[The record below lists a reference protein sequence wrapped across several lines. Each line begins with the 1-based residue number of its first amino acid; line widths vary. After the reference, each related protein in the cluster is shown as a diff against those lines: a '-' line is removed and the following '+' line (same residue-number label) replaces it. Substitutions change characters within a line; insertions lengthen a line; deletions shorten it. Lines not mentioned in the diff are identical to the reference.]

1 MLSGPLNGRSVLAAL
16 KGVPTRIRSCQS
28 STHSHPRSRR
38 AWRGGGH
45 PEKLFPRFDWA
56 GADAIRVAHCRS
68 GRCAAVWCHPVPRCL
83 QTRPWNPP
91 PNRRKGMSPSGC
103 RSITPTSGWTPS
115 GRRWTR
121 FRGVLM
127 AQNASQTG
135 LKGCCQVLKLLK
147 TLAGTT
153 GLEPATSCVTGMR
166 SNQLNYVPSIP
177 VASDWSRSK
186 IASSLPLT
194 TNP

>member
-1 MLSGPLNGRSVLAAL
+1 MPYGLRIAVQVDVQQCGAPGPQVLTNTPLESAAQSKEGHVSQRMLEHYSHVRMDAKRKAL
-16 KGVPTRIRSCQS
+16 DAL
-28 STHSHPRSRR
+28 SR
-38 AWRGGGH
+38 
-45 PEKLFPRFDWA
+45 
-56 GADAIRVAHCRS
+56 GADGTKRV
-68 GRCAAVWCHPVPRCL
+68 
-83 QTRPWNPP
+83 TN
-91 PNRRKGMSPSGC
+91 
-103 RSITPTSGWTPS
+103 
-115 GRRWTR
+115 
-121 FRGVLM
+121 
-127 AQNASQTG
+127 G

-194 TNP
+194 TDP